1 MSGIIHFASGKQLEI
16 TEGEFRNISPKLSG
30 KGIKVQRTMAG
41 HLLPCSTM
49 EMIEHIPEPVVEP
62 SKTQEEEDANDMEW
76 ANVQPIPTTEAFGQ
90 VVVEKP
96 KKKTADELLAEMTAK
111 SNCKH
116 EPEKLELYIQHT
128 AKGVRY
134 FPVCSFCGKRERY
147 VSESKI
153 NKGEYEG
160 TVNGRWTDADIANAQ
175 PWIEK

>member
-1 MSGIIHFASGKQLEI
+1 MSGIIYFASGKTLEI
-16 TEGEFRNISPKLSG
+16 TEAEFRIISPKLSG
-30 KGIKVQRTMAG
+30 KGIKVHRTMAG
-41 HLLPCSTM
+41 HLLPLNSSTM
-49 EMIEHIPEPVVEP
+49 ELIEHIPEPEA
-62 SKTQEEEDANDMEW
+62 EEEASEVARAEIIAMETKLPEM
-76 ANVQPIPTTEAFGQ
+76 NVQ
-90 VVVEKP
+90 VERP
-96 KKKTADELLAEMTAK
+96 KIKTADEQLAEMTAK

-116 EPEKLELYIQHT
+116 EPEKLGLYIQHT

-160 TVNGRWTDADIANAQ
+160 TVNGRWTDADVANAQ